1 MINFKVKLPKN
12 EYFQKQSVFGFY
24 FYYMGAFVFTQIISS
39 ISFLVSDIVC
49 KLNSVDITQVLHV
62 MYSISI
68 VVSIALSYAIA
79 FVRFQQ
85 PILRKKIKKY
95 FLKEE

>member
-24 FYYMGAFVFTQIISS
+24 FYYMGAFVLTQVISS

-49 KLNSVDITQVLHV
+49 KVNSVDITQVLYV
-62 MYSISI
+62 LYSISI

-85 PILRKKIKKY
+85 PILRKKIRSC
-95 FLKEE
+95 FVKEE